1 MSEFGSEPAEAHVPP
16 IGVRR
21 RTGSYTVE
29 RRRGRAAARTREM
42 TTRRPLLGT
51 RLSAIGIAVVLTAVF
66 AVACSDGSDLGSSA
80 PPPSSAGSVTLDVD
94 QIPQPPDFVNDPAL
108 EAYLLRDTPEVPERF
123 VEVQRDDR
131 QPILSLGRVQAAAR
145 ASYVSGVTREH
156 LTVDVLQIQSDIE
169 PMGFFTA
176 FVEALVQGSNFHD
189 SRRIGVV
196 RGVGDSAR
204 HFAFTLEGDDA
215 EVAALLRGEIVALL
229 FYRRPAAFRQ
239 PLDLSSLLVMI
250 DLLIQ
255 FDARAATAGS

>member
-1 MSEFGSEPAEAHVPP
+1 
-16 IGVRR
+16 
-21 RTGSYTVE
+21 
-29 RRRGRAAARTREM
+29 M
-42 TTRRPLLGT
+42 TIRRPLLST
-51 RLSAIGIAVVLTAVF
+51 RLSATGIAVVLTVVF
-66 AVACSDGSDLGSSA
+66 AAACSNGGDLGSSS
-80 PPPSSAGSVTLDVD
+80 PLPSSADSITLDVD
-94 QIPQPPDFVNDPAL
+94 RIPQPPDFVNDPVL

-123 VEVQRDDR
+123 VEVQRDGR

-145 ASYVSGVTREH
+145 ASYVSSVTREH
-156 LTVDVLQIQSDIE
+156 LSVDVLRIQSDIE

-176 FVEALVQGSNFHD
+176 FVEALVQDPNFHD

-215 EVAALLRGEIVALL
+215 EVAALLRGEIVTVL

-255 FDARAATAGS
+255 FDARATPAGSEAE